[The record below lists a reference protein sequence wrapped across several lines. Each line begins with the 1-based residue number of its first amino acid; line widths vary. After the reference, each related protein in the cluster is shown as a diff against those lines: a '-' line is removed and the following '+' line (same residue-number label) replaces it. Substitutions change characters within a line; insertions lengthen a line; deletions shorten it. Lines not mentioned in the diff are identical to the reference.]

1 MSQMY
6 KKSTRK
12 KKEYKQKIAG
22 KLEIQIPKDKNK
34 KIRQDWSYELDV

>member
-1 MSQMY
+1 MY
-6 KKSTRK
+6 KKSIGK

-34 KIRQDWSYELDV
+34 KIR